1 MNSIVTTPTILMTQ
15 SKKPDSNKPD
25 VNKPVSQALIAI
37 YCGSRMGNNPV
48 YLQQAIELIKRIS
61 MANLGVVYGGATIGL
76 MGEVA
81 NTALAQGSDVVGVIP
96 QFLLNYEIAHPNL
109 NELHVVET
117 MHERKAIM
125 AHRASAFVALPG
137 GLGTFEEILEIA
149 TWGQLDQHKKPMVL
163 FNVNNYYQFLVQQ
176 MDHAVQ
182 EGFLSQQHRDKVVIC
197 NSIDE
202 VLSIITQD
210 LNIAPLA
217 KHAI

>member
-15 SKKPDSNKPD
+15 SKKPDSNTAD
-25 VNKPVSQALIAI
+25 VNKAVSQPLIAI
-37 YCGSRMGNNPV
+37 YCGSRMGNSPV
-48 YLQQAIELIKRIS
+48 YLQQAIELTQRIS
-61 MANLGVVYGGATIGL
+61 AANLGVVYGGATIGL

-96 QFLLNYEIAHPNL
+96 QFLLNHEIAHPHL

-182 EGFLSQQHRDKVVIC
+182 EGFLSQHHRDKVVVC

-202 VLSIITQD
+202 VLSIITAD
-210 LNIAPLA
+210 LKIAPLA
-217 KHAI
+217 EHAI

>member
-1 MNSIVTTPTILMTQ
+1 MNSIVTTPTLLMTQ
-15 SKKPDSNKPD
+15 SKKSDTHKTN

-48 YLQQAIELIKRIS
+48 YFQQAIELIQRIAA
-61 MANLGVVYGGATIGL
+61 ANLGVVYGGATIGL

-96 QFLLNYEIAHPNL
+96 QFLLNHEIAHPNL
-109 NELHVVET
+109 SELHVVET

-182 EGFLSQQHRDKVVIC
+182 EGFLSQQHRDKVVVC

-202 VLSIITQD
+202 VLSIITAD
-210 LNIAPLA
+210 LKIAPLA
-217 KHAI
+217 EHAI